1 MTEPIPRDAIY
12 RRRIFDAEWVLRYV
26 DVFTRRIVGFGVEP
40 AHIDGISVCRMFNQA
55 RRGQPLPKRLSS
67 DHDRYSGF
75 IVGELICE
83 FSTSRKS
90 SLSPSCLALIR
101 SSSGSSEPFG
111 ASISTRPSSGTASTS
126 IGSWIDSPPITTS
139 GVSTPD
145 WVDGR
150 PSSDAARLCANRRI
164 YMTSPGNPTVPVS
177 STRQLLRDQQFAIV
191 RRRSPSSVA
200 HDRCKARHSEKLC
213 TVP

>member
-1 MTEPIPRDAIY
+1 MT
-12 RRRIFDAEWVLRYV
+12 
-26 DVFTRRIVGFGVEP
+26 
-40 AHIDGISVCRMFNQA
+40 
-55 RRGQPLPKRLSS
+55 
-67 DHDRYSGF
+67 RYSGF

-111 ASISTRPSSGTASTS
+111 ASISTRPSSGTAATS

-191 RRRSPSSVA
+191 RIRTYGRFRWLEENVYGVWSTRVATKSGARSPTPKPESYRRNVPTHSGRPQTRRRTDDGTTPTSLRIIVA
-200 HDRCKARHSEKLC
+200 MCCWLEKPQATATSAIGIGLL
-213 TVP
+213 